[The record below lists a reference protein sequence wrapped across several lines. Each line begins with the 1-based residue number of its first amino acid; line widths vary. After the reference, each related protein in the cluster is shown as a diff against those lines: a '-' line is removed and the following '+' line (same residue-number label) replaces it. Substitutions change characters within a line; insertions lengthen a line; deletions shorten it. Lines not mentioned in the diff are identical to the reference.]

1 MALGRKWSGLL
12 SWPSSTEARGHGG
25 QARPCSGGLP
35 AMSYDGEATERKEVD
50 ELHPFLGSATVDA
63 HRKGMTAMM
72 ASSVDRSTV

>member
-1 MALGRKWSGLL
+1 
-12 SWPSSTEARGHGG
+12 
-25 QARPCSGGLP
+25 
-35 AMSYDGEATERKEVD
+35 MSYDGEATERKEVD